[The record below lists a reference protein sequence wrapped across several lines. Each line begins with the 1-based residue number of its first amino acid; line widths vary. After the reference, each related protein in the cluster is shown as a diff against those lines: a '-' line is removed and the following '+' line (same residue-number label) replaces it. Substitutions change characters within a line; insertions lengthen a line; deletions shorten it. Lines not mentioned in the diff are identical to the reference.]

1 MTSPNPAWRAGA
13 AILGVALCTVA
24 PWAQPGPDPVAPLRT
39 TPTEQITVKVAFRD
53 WGPPTVAG
61 TTILGGNSSNRGGL
75 FAVDTLSGKVR
86 WSFRPTGTAHGNPF
100 VATAPAVSGDSVIV
114 PLGNTLMAVSLA
126 TGKELWRGPATAQG
140 ATVAVDAGIAYVLG
154 ADSSFHALDAATGHE
169 KWKMPF
175 TRDSCES
182 VPVVREGTVY
192 VSGNILVKPG
202 DANSPA
208 SYYRH
213 LFALDAGT
221 GQERWRS
228 PSAPL
233 PRTSGV
239 CLRHPL
245 VTADTYFAV
254 SDEALHAVTL
264 ATGRERWAPV
274 ETRRMMDGRLR
285 PVEVFALVDAGSAL
299 VGLTK
304 TALMAFDKAS
314 GATAWEVPGQ
324 YHPNSPSMAVAG
336 RVLYVQG
343 HPGAPPA
350 DEVQGRIVYSGGKP
364 VPTAPALPPGTLRG
378 LDLDTR
384 AILWS
389 FSRPTA
395 EANWPFGFV
404 TPVDGGLWVDSY
416 QALVKL
422 Q

>member
-1 MTSPNPAWRAGA
+1 MTLPNPGWRAGA
-13 AILGVALCTVA
+13 AILGVALYTGV
-24 PWAQPGPDPVAPLRT
+24 PWAQPGPAPVAPLRT

-53 WGPPTVAG
+53 WGPTTVAG

-75 FAVDTLSGKVR
+75 FAFDTLSGKVR

-100 VATAPAVSGDSVIV
+100 VPTAPAVSGDSVIV
-114 PLGNTLMAVSLA
+114 PIGNTLMAVSLA
-126 TGKELWRGPATAQG
+126 TGKELWRGPVTAQG
-140 ATVAVDAGIAYVLG
+140 AVVAVNAGIAYVLG
-154 ADSSFHALDAATGHE
+154 EDSFHALDAATGRE
-169 KWKMPF
+169 TWKMALA
-175 TRDSCES
+175 RDSCES
-182 VPVVREGTVY
+182 VPLVQEGTVY
-192 VSGNILVKPG
+192 VSGNILVTKG
-202 DANSPA
+202 NQSSPA

-213 LFALDAGT
+213 LFALDAST
-221 GQERWRS
+221 GKERWRS

-233 PRTSGV
+233 PGTSGV
-239 CLRHPL
+239 CLTHPV

-254 SDEALHAVTL
+254 SDVALHAVTL
-264 ATGRERWAPV
+264 VNGRERWTPV
-274 ETRRMMDGRLR
+274 ETRRMVDGRLR
-285 PVEVFALVDAGSAL
+285 PVELFALVDAGSVL

-350 DEVQGRIVYSGGKP
+350 DDVQGRIVYSGGNP

-389 FSRPTA
+389 FSRPTP
-395 EANWPFGFV
+395 EPNWPFGFV